1 MLLPVGTE
9 SKASNPM
16 ADYQDVSVSSSL
28 LQEELTFVSAVSII
42 RATRGGTVPRAPASH
57 SQDSERAPC
66 LSQSQALSGSGHA
79 AWKVPSER

>member
-16 ADYQDVSVSSSL
+16 ADYQDVSVSSSH
-28 LQEELTFVSAVSII
+28 LQEELTFVRAISII

-79 AWKVPSER
+79 A